1 MEYGREQILAELEAE
16 ISSMKMKLNRV
27 EEMVAKLKISDATSS
42 PSDDVPEVADT
53 NFNSPSDLSQSHAEP
68 SDAFADMNVEEQ
80 SHTEISTED
89 NTPAGSAVEQSY
101 TKSQAD
107 VTLDD
112 STAEFDGSHAAD
124 LETIELAGKP
134 FDESDSDDSDDEIA
148 ESSPV
153 FSTSHISEPET
164 SESEMSEPVMFEP
177 ESSEPG
183 TSESEA
189 SKTEILEL
197 KASEHEMSEP
207 VMFEPESSE
216 PETLEEVWN
225 MQAEEEEENVGT
237 EEGADDGNVI
247 SRIGPKFWLTDIAG
261 IPVKDL
267 RSAISMNDKILFIN
281 TLFNED
287 PVLYQ
292 DVVRRI
298 NGMEKF
304 SDAVDYLIPNFQNW
318 NLDSDVV
325 YRFMMAVR
333 RRLK

>member
-42 PSDDVPEVADT
+42 SVDVPEVADT
-53 NFNSPSDLSQSHAEP
+53 NFNSPLDLSQSHAEP
-68 SDAFADMNVEEQ
+68 SAAVADMNVEEQ

-134 FDESDSDDSDDEIA
+134 FDESASDDSVADKV
-148 ESSPV
+148 ESSAV
-153 FSTSHISEPET
+153 SSSGAVSESEVSELETSEPEA
-164 SESEMSEPVMFEP
+164 SEP
-177 ESSEPG
+177 
-183 TSESEA
+183 
-189 SKTEILEL
+189 EILEL
-197 KASEHEMSEP
+197 KPSEP
-207 VMFEPESSE
+207 EMFESE
-216 PETLEEVWN
+216 PETLEDVWN
-225 MQAEEEEENVGT
+225 MQAEVEEENEGA
-237 EEGADDGNVI
+237 EDGADDGNVI

-298 NGMEKF
+298 NGMESF

>member
-42 PSDDVPEVADT
+42 SVDVPEVVDT
-53 NFNSPSDLSQSHAEP
+53 NFNSPLDLSQSYTEP
-68 SDAFADMNVEEQ
+68 SPADMNVAEQ
-80 SHTEISTED
+80 SHTEISTEY
-89 NTPAGSAVEQSY
+89 NTHAGSAVEQSY

-107 VTLDD
+107 IVTVDD
-112 STAEFDGSHAAD
+112 SSAEFDGSHAD
-124 LETIELAGKP
+124 ELEAIKLAGKP

>member
-16 ISSMKMKLNRV
+16 ISSMKMKLSRV

-68 SDAFADMNVEEQ
+68 SAAVADMNVEEQ

-107 VTLDD
+107 IVTVDD
-112 STAEFDGSHAAD
+112 SSAEFDGSHAD
-124 LETIELAGKP
+124 ELEAIKLAGKP
-134 FDESDSDDSDDEIA
+134 FDESASDDSAADKV
-148 ESSPV
+148 ESSAV
-153 FSTSHISEPET
+153 SSSGAVSESEVSKLETSEPEA
-164 SESEMSEPVMFEP
+164 SEP
-177 ESSEPG
+177 
-183 TSESEA
+183 
-189 SKTEILEL
+189 EILESN
-197 KASEHEMSEP
+197 A
-207 VMFEPESSE
+207 SE
-216 PETLEEVWN
+216 PETLEDVWN
-225 MQAEEEEENVGT
+225 MQAEEEEENEGT
-237 EEGADDGNVI
+237 EDGADDGNVI